1 MYQYSN
7 KKGSQ
12 AKLTTILGNLLAL
25 ISPSVILY
33 HIFLLTICTNS
44 DFDIDNYHI
53 EGRISFNLICFF
65 SCIKNVKICCC
76 HNVFTCLALLT

>member
-12 AKLTTILGNLLAL
+12 AKLITILGHLLAL

-44 DFDIDNYHI
+44 DFD
-53 EGRISFNLICFF
+53 
-65 SCIKNVKICCC
+65 
-76 HNVFTCLALLT
+76 T